1 MLFRS
6 TITLVVL
13 LTGSSPS
20 VSSDIDEREELR
32 HLIETGQ
39 YQEATDWV
47 DEEAGVFPLLEAR
60 LFRETGKPDQ
70 ALKSLLTH
78 PRFKNDDPDLLASAA
93 ELERNRGNDD
103 AAERHLKKAL
113 TVSSEH
119 IKANCMLG
127 LVKIDQG
134 KRSEGEKRLRIAID
148 IYKAMSGEDA
158 QGLTPE
164 QFVWFGKACEGLN
177 KFRDAYEVMYD
188 SALYINKTSV
198 AAHVASGKALHSKY
212 NYPDSRSHFRDA
224 IETNP
229 RSVEALVG
237 LARSTWSDF
246 RFPGDRGK
254 EVAELIDRA
263 CAVSKQY
270 PELLVLQGD
279 IEFAAEHWQQAES
292 HYREVLEV
300 DPGHQVAQGLL
311 ASVMWSTARI
321 EEF

>member
-119 IKANCMLG
+119 TQSDQQVFG
-127 LVKIDQG
+127 TDVVLVK
-134 KRSEGEKRLRIAID
+134 KYRLL
-148 IYKAMSGEDA
+148 SGELEA
-158 QGLTPE
+158 SLCMRCVCG
-164 QFVWFGKACEGLN
+164 
-177 KFRDAYEVMYD
+177 FR
-188 SALYINKTSV
+188 
-198 AAHVASGKALHSKY
+198 
-212 NYPDSRSHFRDA
+212 
-224 IETNP
+224 
-229 RSVEALVG
+229 
-237 LARSTWSDF
+237 
-246 RFPGDRGK
+246 
-254 EVAELIDRA
+254 
-263 CAVSKQY
+263 
-270 PELLVLQGD
+270 
-279 IEFAAEHWQQAES
+279 
-292 HYREVLEV
+292 
-300 DPGHQVAQGLL
+300 
-311 ASVMWSTARI
+311 
-321 EEF
+321 